1 MLAEIQADL
10 QCRKREVLNG
20 DLVSSPG
27 RDASKMFCT
36 LLGLAVVQV
45 VVLDVF

>member
-1 MLAEIQADL
+1 MAKGDL
-10 QCRKREVLNG
+10 QCREREVLNG
-20 DLVSSPG
+20 DSVSSPG
-27 RDASKMFCT
+27 RDVSEMFCT